1 MLFKPDPEKAFKIN
15 WKHDNETVNPLLCVH
30 SWNAWWSEHL
40 TPAHRIK
47 TYSLGIHSVY
57 FYMMFNW
64 IFNCF
69 TIPID
74 NRAST
79 DKTKF
84 TYNIVDTLYHFHRK
98 MRYILRQRKINDE
111 NRQREQAKERE
122 GAPEWQSEMDGVN
135 TAISR
140 HYRYAYILWISI
152 PYQNYFIEI
161 LWSLFRFIRISI
173 FICMHR
179 CVRHHLHR
187 RQRRCFRRRRQPIS
201 FQNSIRFKI
210 GKIIRVFWCSH
221 TVEQCLNVSSMFD
234 PNSISLSNDL
244 KGIPNRFTTIH

>member
-1 MLFKPDPEKAFKIN
+1 
-15 WKHDNETVNPLLCVH
+15 
-30 SWNAWWSEHL
+30 
-40 TPAHRIK
+40 
-47 TYSLGIHSVY
+47 
-57 FYMMFNW
+57 
-64 IFNCF
+64 
-69 TIPID
+69 
-74 NRAST
+74 
-79 DKTKF
+79 
-84 TYNIVDTLYHFHRK
+84 
-98 MRYILRQRKINDE
+98 MRYILRQHKINDE
-111 NRQREQAKERE
+111 NRQRERVQER
-122 GAPEWQSEMDGVN
+122 QNEMDGGN

-173 FICMHR
+173 SICMHR

-187 RQRRCFRRRRQPIS
+187 RRRRRCCRRQPIS